1 MKRIKETIIGVFAVI
16 GFVVVASG
24 FTTNNATQET
34 THGTPES
41 HVWEMMQLDAPGT
54 SGAFAINKVTG
65 EVKAYVV
72 KLNKMKTEVEGVKT
86 YTPKEVLYGD
96 KG

>member
-1 MKRIKETIIGVFAVI
+1 MKNIKETIVGVFAVI

-24 FTTNNATQET
+24 FTTNNEAQEPT
-34 THGTPES
+34 YGTPES
-41 HVWEMMQLDAPGT
+41 HVWEFHQEYNTQGT
-54 SGAFAINKVTG
+54 LAINKVTG
-65 EVKAYVV
+65 EVKGFVW
-72 KLNKMKTEVEGVKT
+72 KMNSSNSVLTGVKT